1 MNRTLYGTTSSGP
14 TGLELQNRALAR
26 AAAAE
31 GFVLLKNEGGAL
43 PLQSK
48 KIALYGM
55 GARLT
60 VKGGLGSGSVE
71 ERYSVNIED
80 GLKNAG
86 YEITTQ
92 RWLDDY
98 DQEYQET
105 YQEYHDMVE
114 EKIKGLTNP
123 MEIIPLAHS
132 FVYRFPSGR
141 AIAAED
147 VAQSGT
153 DTAVYVLM
161 RQAGEGNDRKLEKGD
176 YYITDIEN
184 GRRLLRS
191 HHSGHQRGRTH

>member
-1 MNRTLYGTTSSGP
+1 MRNNLYGTISPEPSE
-14 TGLELQNRALAR
+14 LELRNRALAR

-31 GFVLLKNEGGAL
+31 GFVLLKNEGRAL

-55 GARLT
+55 GTRKT

-98 DQEYQET
+98 DAEYSAT

-114 EKIKGLTNP
+114 EKVAGAHQPHGDHPPGPQLCL
-123 MEIIPLAHS
+123 PL
-132 FVYRFPSGR
+132 PQR
-141 AIAAED
+141 A
-147 VAQSGT
+147 G
-153 DTAVYVLM
+153 
-161 RQAGEGNDRKLEKGD
+161 
-176 YYITDIEN
+176 
-184 GRRLLRS
+184 
-191 HHSGHQRGRTH
+191 GHPGGCGGKRY